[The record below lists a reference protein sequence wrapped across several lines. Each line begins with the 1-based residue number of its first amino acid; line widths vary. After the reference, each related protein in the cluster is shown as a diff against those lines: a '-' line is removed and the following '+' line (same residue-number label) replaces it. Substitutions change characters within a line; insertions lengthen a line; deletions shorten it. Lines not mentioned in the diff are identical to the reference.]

1 MSTHRSTLQ
10 WCNWS
15 GAVFVLLWAFGFLAF
30 AHVVPPPSPD
40 ASATQIAQFYQAN
53 TTGIRFGILLTLF
66 VSPFY
71 ASWSAAIAAQM
82 KRMSGVH
89 PVLADLQLVL
99 GGLTVLVFM
108 IPALFLEAAAFRP
121 DRSPELI
128 QALND
133 IPWLM
138 FIGMGATA
146 ILQPAVIAVAIFQD
160 KSETGVFP
168 RWAGYLNVW
177 TVLLFLPGP
186 LCVFFKTG
194 VLAWDGLFPWWI
206 PFVVFFL
213 WMVVMIFVVRQA
225 INQTPV
231 VDDAPS
237 TLDPAVER
245 RIAQLVEAKVA
256 ALRTELT
263 PEDTAAVDLEP

>member
-1 MSTHRSTLQ
+1 MSTHRATLH

-15 GAVFVLLWAFGFLAF
+15 GAVFVLLWALGFLAF
-30 AHVVPPPSPD
+30 AHVVPPPSPND
-40 ASATQIAQFYQAN
+40 NAMQIAEFYQQN

-71 ASWSAAIAAQM
+71 ASWSAAIASQM
-82 KRMSGVH
+82 KRMRGVH

-108 IPALFLEAAAFRP
+108 IPALFLEVAAFRP
-121 DRSPELI
+121 DRSPEII

-146 ILQPAVIAVAIFQD
+146 ILQPAVIAVAVFQD
-160 KSETGVFP
+160 RSRERVFA
-168 RWAGYLNVW
+168 RWVGYFNVW

-194 VLAWDGLFPWWI
+194 PLAWDGLFPWWI

-213 WMVVMIFVVRQA
+213 WMVVMLFVVRQA
-225 INQTPV
+225 ISH
-231 VDDAPS
+231 APRGDS
-237 TLDPAVER
+237 ASSALEPAVEQYV
-245 RIAQLVEAKVA
+245 AQLVEARVDAVRAELAREIA
-256 ALRTELT
+256 ARG
-263 PEDTAAVDLEP
+263 

>member
-1 MSTHRSTLQ
+1 VSTHRTTLH

-15 GAVFVLLWAFGFLAF
+15 GAVFVLLWAVGFVVF

-40 ASATQIAQFYQAN
+40 ESAAEIADFYRAH
-53 TTGIRFGILLTLF
+53 TTGIRFGLLLTLF
-66 VSPFY
+66 VSPLY
-71 ASWSAAIAAQM
+71 ASWTAAISAQM

-89 PVLADLQLVL
+89 PILADLQLVL

-108 IPALFLEAAAFRP
+108 IPALLLEVSAFRP
-121 DRSPELI
+121 DRSPEII

-146 ILQPAVIAVAIFQD
+146 ILQPAVIAVAILQD
-160 KSETGVFP
+160 KSKHAVFP

-186 LCVFFKTG
+186 MCVFFKTG
-194 VLAWDGLFPWWI
+194 PFAWDGLFAWWI
-206 PFVVFFL
+206 PFVVFMA
-213 WMVVMIFVVRQA
+213 WMVTMLVLVRRSIDQPWVGGTTSA
-225 INQTPV
+225 DVI
-231 VDDAPS
+231 
-237 TLDPAVER
+237 DPAVER
-245 RIAQLVEAKVA
+245 QIARVVESRID
-256 ALRTELT
+256 ALRAEITRGT
-263 PEDTAAVDLEP
+263 T

>member
-1 MSTHRSTLQ
+1 MHRITLQ

-15 GAVFVLLWAFGFLAF
+15 GAVFVVVWLVGFLFF
-30 AHVVPPPSPD
+30 AHVVPPPSPND
-40 ASATQIAQFYQAN
+40 NALQIADFYREH
-53 TTGIRFGILLTLF
+53 TLGIRFGIVLTLF
-66 VSPFY
+66 VSPLY
-71 ASWSAAIAAQM
+71 ASWSAAISAQM
-82 KRMSGVH
+82 KRMRGVH

-108 IPALFLEAAAFRP
+108 IPALLLEVAAFRV
-121 DRSPELI
+121 DRAPEII

-146 ILQPAVIAVAIFQD
+146 ILQPAIIAIAILLDQ
-160 KSETGVFP
+160 SEEPILP

-194 VLAWDGLFPWWI
+194 PLAWDGLFPWWI
-206 PFVVFFL
+206 PFIVFAL
-213 WMVVMIFVVRQA
+213 WMLIMLFLVHQS
-225 INQTPV
+225 INWCARAEITSPT
-231 VDDAPS
+231 VDS
-237 TLDPAVER
+237 EL
-245 RIAQLVEAKVA
+245 AQQ
-256 ALRTELT
+256 LT
-263 PEDTAAVDLEP
+263 QRL